1 MQRSG
6 RRIATIDG
14 NDDLLRV
21 GFFQGHGQARQRS
34 RRRPKGGRLTEGSVI
49 ERRMGPCAVA
59 DALRNG
65 NIEALFELGNLLEE
79 SGARENARSFVLQVI
94 CELLPEDGQDSLLA
108 GPQAQRHKNVIDL
121 ATRKPL
127 G

>member
-1 MQRSG
+1 M
-6 RRIATIDG
+6 
-14 NDDLLRV
+14 
-21 GFFQGHGQARQRS
+21 
-34 RRRPKGGRLTEGSVI
+34 I